1 MFTGIVTDI
10 GSVVALVS
18 HAGGAR
24 IAIESDLASDLGVG
38 ESIAVNGCCL
48 TVTSCGEN
56 RFTADLSPETLSRTA
71 FERRGTGQDVN
82 LERPLQLSDRLG
94 GHLVQG
100 HVDGLALLTG
110 LSAEGDGYRLVVD
123 VPELLR
129 RYIAVKGSFALD
141 GISLTVADYHE
152 GRAAVAVIPYTFRH
166 TTLRQRTVGDPLHL
180 EVDVIARYVEA
191 LTRTEEA

>member
-191 LTRTEEA
+191 LTRIEEA